1 MTKIDKRVKY
11 ILTVDVETAGSI
23 GSPLVYDIGYVIT
36 DKRGKI
42 YEERSFIIKEIF
54 ENKALMSSAYYS
66 EKVPMYIEDIKNGSR
81 TVIPFMEMRKDFLEL
96 AEKYNVK
103 VLSAYNLAFDNK
115 ALKNTML
122 YITQDEK
129 AKFLNEHFIN
139 IEMLCI
145 WCLACE
151 TLYTQKI
158 FSTLAVKNGWVSKA
172 GNYKTSAEIG
182 YRFITGKTDF
192 IEEHTGLEDVKIEI
206 QIMAYAFR
214 QNKKRTKGIFPNPW
228 RIPNQKK
235 YK

>member
-23 GSPLVYDIGYVIT
+23 GSPLIYDIGYVIT

-54 ENKALMSSAYYS
+54 ENKALMSSAYYG
-66 EKVPMYIEDIKNGSR
+66 EKVPQYLEEIKQGKR
-81 TVIPFMEMRKDFLEL
+81 TVVPFMEMRKDFLEL
-96 AEKYNVK
+96 SEKYNVK

-129 AKFLNEHFIN
+129 AKFLNEQFIGV
-139 IEMLCI
+139 EMLCI

-158 FSTLAVKNGWVSKA
+158 FSTLAVRHNWMSKA
-172 GNYKTSAEIG
+172 GNYRTSAEIG
-182 YRFITGKTDF
+182 YRFITGNYDF
-192 IEEHTGLEDVKIEI
+192 IEEHTGLEDVKIEV

-214 QNKKRTKGIFPNPW
+214 QNKKRTKGIFHNPW